1 MIEIVPGCI
10 SDDDGDNYYNC
21 HVVGGSSPDRP
32 GADTRDMVTIVSMVT
47 RSPVCLTCGHVSP
60 TS

>member
-32 GADTRDMVTIVSMVT
+32 GADTRDMVTIVSMGQT
-47 RSPVCLTCGHVSP
+47 LETW
-60 TS
+60 

>member
-21 HVVGGSSPDRP
+21 QVVGGDGSSPDRP
-32 GADTRDMVTIVSMVT
+32 GADTRDMVTIVSMGQT
-47 RSPVCLTCGHVSP
+47 LETW
-60 TS
+60 